1 MKIFKPKAAQ
11 MNTLAMETT
20 GIKQFWQK
28 GKPIRQRVTFD
39 IRCTSE
45 DGESIAIGEM
55 NRADKDALQY
65 VFSVA
70 EVEELIRQTRA
81 NRKEGAE

>member
-1 MKIFKPKAAQ
+1 MKLFKPKAAQ
-11 MNTLAMETT
+11 MNTLAMETA
-20 GIKQFWQK
+20 GFKQFRRK
-28 GKPIRQRVTFD
+28 GKPIRQQVLFD

-45 DGESIAIGEM
+45 EGESLAIGEI
-55 NRADKDALQY
+55 NRADKDAMQY

-70 EVEELIRQTRA
+70 EIEELIRQTRA